1 MTCVLAKAL
10 TAGKVNARSGFVRS
24 LCWPHGLPFWLG
36 PCLLFTCCSGLKGE
50 SIDFKH
56 LEASL
61 TQVPR
66 TFLTLAH
73 SVEGQREMGLKPEQE
88 AAMDRLLKE
97 ADGPCLRVRH
107 LAPEIQRPILAK
119 AEKQVAQAILDLL
132 GSQALV
138 RLRQLEL
145 QSQGVRAYVRP
156 EVMQFMQ
163 LDATQIHDLKSLF
176 EQTDLA
182 SARSRAS
189 AQSLYS
195 KEAGSDQAATA
206 ALAAANV
213 LRLSAAETKAADRI
227 LSHDQRK
234 RYRDALGTRMDTS
247 RFDRLYPQAPEL
259 VDSGQWL
266 GGRET
271 TLAAHRGKVIL
282 VHFYAF
288 QCHNCHANFSIYNR
302 WQEKL
307 VEKGAVVIG
316 IQTPETRAESDPE
329 RITRAA
335 QESGFSFPVLYDL
348 QKANWDAWSNT
359 VWPAVYV
366 VDKRGYIRYW
376 WLGELQWQGARG
388 DKVIERL
395 VSSLLLE

>member
-1 MTCVLAKAL
+1 MNQVLGPHGQSAIRNVPTGTMTCVLAKAR
-10 TAGKVNARSGFVRS
+10 TAGKVIAMSGFVRS
-24 LCWPHGLPFWLG
+24 LCLPHGLPFWLG
-36 PCLLFTCCSGLKGE
+36 PCLFFTFWSGLKGE

-73 SVEGQREMGLKPEQE
+73 SVEGQREMGLKPEHE

-176 EQTDLA
+176 EQKRVC
-182 SARSRAS
+182 S
-189 AQSLYS
+189 
-195 KEAGSDQAATA
+195 
-206 ALAAANV
+206 
-213 LRLSAAETKAADRI
+213 
-227 LSHDQRK
+227 LSHLPDF
-234 RYRDALGTRMDTS
+234 ASSS
-247 RFDRLYPQAPEL
+247 RIR
-259 VDSGQWL
+259 
-266 GGRET
+266 
-271 TLAAHRGKVIL
+271 
-282 VHFYAF
+282 
-288 QCHNCHANFSIYNR
+288 
-302 WQEKL
+302 
-307 VEKGAVVIG
+307 VEK
-316 IQTPETRAESDPE
+316 AEKRFYVAEMFSN
-329 RITRAA
+329 
-335 QESGFSFPVLYDL
+335 SFPFI
-348 QKANWDAWSNT
+348 
-359 VWPAVYV
+359 P
-366 VDKRGYIRYW
+366 
-376 WLGELQWQGARG
+376 
-388 DKVIERL
+388 
-395 VSSLLLE
+395 